1 MLTLTP
7 ERSFSIKSNFDAH
20 VTQVYDLIR
29 LNYTELLQVIPDES
43 PSVEDTKGLAL
54 EVFQTVT
61 NFFRVS
67 RSKEQFA
74 EYITGYAKI
83 FIYTG
88 IFDGERSGNFF
99 SEVIGVVQN
108 CLKTTKELMEQPLQ
122 PEAEGWDI
130 QN

>member
-1 MLTLTP
+1 MITLTP
-7 ERSFSIKSNFDAH
+7 ERSFSIKLNFDAH
-20 VTQVYDLIR
+20 VNQVYDLIR

-43 PSVEDTKGLAL
+43 PSVDETKVLAL

-74 EYITGYAKI
+74 EYMTGYAKI

-88 IFDGERSGNFF
+88 IFDGQRSGEFF
-99 SEVIGVVQN
+99 SEVIEVVQS
-108 CLKTTKELMEQPLQ
+108 CLKSTKELMEAPT
-122 PEAEGWDI
+122 ETEVTE
-130 QN
+130 

>member
-20 VTQVYDLIR
+20 VNQVYDLIR
-29 LNYTELLQVIPDES
+29 LNYTELLEVIPNES
-43 PSVEDTKGLAL
+43 PSVEETKGLAL

-67 RSKEQFA
+67 RNKEQFA
-74 EYITGYAKI
+74 EYMTGYAKI

-99 SEVIGVVQN
+99 SEVIEVVQS
-108 CLKTTKELMEQPLQ
+108 CLKSTKELLEQP
-122 PEAEGWDI
+122 PTPGSEGWDT

>member
-1 MLTLTP
+1 MSTLTP

-20 VTQVYDLIR
+20 VNQVYDLIR
-29 LNYTELLQVIPDES
+29 LNYTELLQVIPNES
-43 PSVEDTKGLAL
+43 PSVEETKGLAL

-67 RSKEQFA
+67 QNKEQFA
-74 EYITGYAKI
+74 EYMTVYAKI

-99 SEVIGVVQN
+99 SEVIEIVQS
-108 CLKTTKELMEQPLQ
+108 CLKSTKELL
-122 PEAEGWDI
+122 EAPTETEPTE
-130 QN
+130 

>member
-20 VTQVYDLIR
+20 VNQVYDLIR
-29 LNYTELLQVIPDES
+29 LNYTELLEVIPNES
-43 PSVEDTKGLAL
+43 PSVEETKGLAL

-61 NFFRVS
+61 NFFRLS
-67 RSKEQFA
+67 RNKEQFA
-74 EYITGYAKI
+74 EYMTVYAKI

-99 SEVIGVVQN
+99 SEVIEIVQS
-108 CLKTTKELMEQPLQ
+108 CLKSTKELL
-122 PEAEGWDI
+122 EAPTETEPAD
-130 QN
+130 